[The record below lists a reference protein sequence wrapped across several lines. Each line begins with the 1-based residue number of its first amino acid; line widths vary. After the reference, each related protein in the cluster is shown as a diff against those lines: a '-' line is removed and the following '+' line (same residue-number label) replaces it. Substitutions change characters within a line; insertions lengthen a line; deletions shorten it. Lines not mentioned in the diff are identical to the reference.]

1 MKEIATALVKAQ
13 KEMTTPKKGS
23 VNPFF
28 KNKYADLND
37 VLAAIVPAL
46 NNNGIVLLQP
56 LVNIEG
62 KNFVKTVLMHE
73 SGEVFESLAE
83 IFCNKN
89 NDAQAYGSGVSYAR
103 RYSLSSICGIGSEDD
118 DAHTAV
124 NTRSK
129 EVKVI
134 PILTDGQVDATIKS
148 GVENINKCLDAIAGG
163 ARTATQVQI
172 LKLENANKPK
182 QVYIQ
187 EPDPRANQEIS

>member
-13 KEMTTPKKGS
+13 QEMQTPKKGS
-23 VNPFF
+23 MNPFF

-37 VLAAIVPAL
+37 VLEAIVPAL

-62 KNFVKTVLMHE
+62 KNFVKTVLMHK

-83 IFCNKN
+83 IFCNKQ

-118 DAHTAV
+118 DGQKAV
-124 NTRSK
+124 QPK
-129 EVKVI
+129 KVEQI
-134 PILTDGQVDATIKS
+134 TDDQFNRALQSGEKGISATLKAINDGKIL
-148 GVENINKCLDAIAGG
+148 
-163 ARTATQVQI
+163 ATQKQV
-172 LKLENANKPK
+172 LDLENKLKENGSK
-182 QVYIQ
+182 
-187 EPDPRANQEIS
+187 

>member
-1 MKEIATALVKAQ
+1 MKNIAIALIKAQ
-13 KEMTTPKKGS
+13 KEMQTPKKGS

-56 LVNIEG
+56 LVNIDG

-73 SGEVFESLAE
+73 SGETFESIAE
-83 IFCNKN
+83 IFCNKQ

-118 DAHTAV
+118 DAQKAVQSKPMATA
-124 NTRSK
+124 
-129 EVKVI
+129 E
-134 PILTDGQVDATIKS
+134 ILAKAKQNNATM
-148 GVENINKCLDAIAGG
+148 
-163 ARTATQVQI
+163 VQI
-172 LKLENANKPK
+172 KTKYSVTPE
-182 QVYIQ
+182 Q
-187 EPDPRANQEIS
+187 EKNY

>member
-118 DAHTAV
+118 DAQSAV
-124 NTRSK
+124 NTK
-129 EVKVI
+129 PKAVPVI
-134 PILTDGQVDATIKS
+134 VTLTDAVIDSVISKGGDTIKS
-148 GVENINKCLDAIAGG
+148 CLESIKNGT
-163 ARTATQVQI
+163 RIATQVQI
-172 LKLENANKPK
+172 LKLENGGK
-182 QVYIQ
+182 
-187 EPDPRANQEIS
+187 

>member
-1 MKEIATALVKAQ
+1 MKNIASALVKAQ
-13 KEMTTPKKGS
+13 LEMITPKKGS

-37 VLAAIVPAL
+37 VLAAVVPAL

-83 IFCNKN
+83 IFCKN
-89 NDAQAYGSGVSYAR
+89 TNDAQAYGSGVTYAR

-118 DAHTAV
+118 DAQKAVQQKPMATA
-124 NTRSK
+124 
-129 EVKVI
+129 E
-134 PILTDGQVDATIKS
+134 ILAKAKATNATMAQIKTKYS
-148 GVENINKCLDAIAGG
+148 V
-163 ARTATQVQI
+163 TA
-172 LKLENANKPK
+172 E
-182 QVYIQ
+182 Q
-187 EPDPRANQEIS
+187 EKNY

>member
-1 MKEIATALVKAQ
+1 MENIAKALVKAQ
-13 KEMTTPKKGS
+13 LEMITPKKGS

-37 VLAAIVPAL
+37 VLAAVVPAL

-83 IFCNKN
+83 IFCKN
-89 NDAQAYGSGVSYAR
+89 TNDAQAYGSGVTYAR

-118 DAHTAV
+118 DAQKAVQQKPIATA
-124 NTRSK
+124 
-129 EVKVI
+129 E
-134 PILTDGQVDATIKS
+134 ILAKAKATNATMAQIKTKYS
-148 GVENINKCLDAIAGG
+148 V
-163 ARTATQVQI
+163 TA
-172 LKLENANKPK
+172 E
-182 QVYIQ
+182 Q
-187 EPDPRANQEIS
+187 EKNY

>member
-1 MKEIATALVKAQ
+1 MKNIASALVKAQ
-13 KEMTTPKKGS
+13 LEMIAPKKGS

-37 VLAAIVPAL
+37 VLAAVVPAL

-83 IFCNKN
+83 IFCKN
-89 NDAQAYGSGVSYAR
+89 TNDAQAYGSGVTYAR

-118 DAHTAV
+118 DAQKAVQAKPMATA
-124 NTRSK
+124 
-129 EVKVI
+129 E
-134 PILTDGQVDATIKS
+134 ILAKAKATGATMAQIKTKYS
-148 GVENINKCLDAIAGG
+148 V
-163 ARTATQVQI
+163 TAEME
-172 LKLENANKPK
+172 KN
-182 QVYIQ
+182 Y
-187 EPDPRANQEIS
+187 